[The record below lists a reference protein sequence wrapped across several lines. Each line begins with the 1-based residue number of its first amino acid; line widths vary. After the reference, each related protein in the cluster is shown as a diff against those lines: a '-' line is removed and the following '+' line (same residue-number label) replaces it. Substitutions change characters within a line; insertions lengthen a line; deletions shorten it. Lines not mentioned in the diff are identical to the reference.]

1 MIVAAVARV
10 GQLDLTLSF
19 EVIRKQR
26 FLRTSSSFGA
36 FLAGFLAACLAGC
49 FLACL
54 ALAGAF
60 ARPLFLGGIA
70 RGGSPGSPQTI
81 LGEYRASPGEGLPDT
96 RRRRYAPHEEKP
108 GIPTPRAPSDRIRQP
123 LFIITPGA
131 YVIRYPDSSS
141 TKKKPRPPKIARFL
155 SPSVMELPPKP

>member
-1 MIVAAVARV
+1 MLAVGLRV
-10 GQLDLTLSF
+10 RAKVVGRFD
-19 EVIRKQR
+19 EVRRGLQEGPSR
-26 FLRTSSSFGA
+26 GLF
-36 FLAGFLAACLAGC
+36 FLAASLEKAPIRC
-49 FLACL
+49 
-54 ALAGAF
+54 
-60 ARPLFLGGIA
+60 
-70 RGGSPGSPQTI
+70 GSPGSPQTI